1 MWKTQYAQWS
11 AVHPYKFGFLRG
23 SSGASSIHESGVLSL
38 PMAACG
44 SGLSLSR
51 KRPGPV
57 ETDVP
62 DKRRLPGNPVTPP
75 TARTSD
81 TEVTWTVPHM
91 QLPPPHMQLRH
102 VDDDGDPAIGTSP
115 FDHDGDYGFDTSD
128 VFDQKAPVAPPT
140 RLLDRYGAPTLDA
153 EDVLDDAQPPKVF
166 SRTAPLAFHAD
177 DDSDGEDSDEG
188 SGSHAARAL
197 RKAEYSSDDDSG
209 EEEEHDAEYDFDEVE
224 SDQSNSSDEDLDSEG
239 SSSDDDDEDG
249 EVEEQVFPTAWSD
262 GDDE

>member
-1 MWKTQYAQWS
+1 
-11 AVHPYKFGFLRG
+11 
-23 SSGASSIHESGVLSL
+23 
-38 PMAACG
+38 MAACG

-57 ETDVP
+57 KTDVP
-62 DKRRLPGNPVTPP
+62 DKRRLPGNPITPP

-102 VDDDGDPAIGTSP
+102 VDDDGDPAIGTSS
-115 FDHDGDYGFDTSD
+115 FDHDGDYGFDNSD
-128 VFDQKAPVAPPT
+128 VFDQTAPAAPPN

-177 DDSDGEDSDEG
+177 DESDGEDSDEG

-224 SDQSNSSDEDLDSEG
+224 SVQSSSSDEDLDSEG
-239 SSSDDDDEDG
+239 SSSDDDDDNG

>member
-1 MWKTQYAQWS
+1 M
-11 AVHPYKFGFLRG
+11 
-23 SSGASSIHESGVLSL
+23 SSFPSLSE
-38 PMAACG
+38 MAAVG
-44 SGLSLSR
+44 SGLSVSR
-51 KRPGPV
+51 KRPDPV

-62 DKRRLPGNPVTPP
+62 HKRRLAENPVTPP
-75 TARTSD
+75 TARMSS
-81 TEVTWTVPHM
+81 TEVLQKWVEFY
-91 QLPPPHMQLRH
+91 QLPPAAQPLSRRMQLRH

-115 FDHDGDYGFDTSD
+115 FDQDGDYGFDDSD
-128 VFDQKAPVAPPT
+128 VFEQKAPVAPPH

-177 DDSDGEDSDEG
+177 DESDGEDSDEG

-224 SDQSNSSDEDLDSEG
+224 SVQSSSSDEDLDSEG
-239 SSSDDDDEDG
+239 SSSDDDDDNG

>member
-1 MWKTQYAQWS
+1 
-11 AVHPYKFGFLRG
+11 
-23 SSGASSIHESGVLSL
+23 
-38 PMAACG
+38 
-44 SGLSLSR
+44 
-51 KRPGPV
+51 
-57 ETDVP
+57 
-62 DKRRLPGNPVTPP
+62 
-75 TARTSD
+75 
-81 TEVTWTVPHM
+81 
-91 QLPPPHMQLRH
+91 MQLRH